1 MALELTN
8 NVEANGL
15 EDQVEVRQLIWGLD
29 ESSNEFDGFDFN
41 RWWWVVFLLI
51 SDFVSLS
58 LSLDCLISG
67 MVVGLIIWS
76 VEVMAGFF
84 CVSVGVSHLLVLC
97 LCLFHKKIFGFGWK
111 FLGLNGGG
119 GGWVCVYVC
128 LLNVSYFSVWFERKS
143 WFSRENVDDC
153 SRKIYEVD
161 FLGKMLMIVLGKFM
175 RLVGF
180 VCVCACF
187 IRKFLVLGGNKKML
201 WWKS

>member
-1 MALELTN
+1 MTQSLAKFSPGHGSGTHKQCWSQRARRPSRS
-8 NVEANGL
+8 EATHLGIKRVF
-15 EDQVEVRQLIWGLD
+15 QWV
-29 ESSNEFDGFDFN
+29 
-41 RWWWVVFLLI
+41 WWVRLQSVVVGCFSLNLW
-51 SDFVSLS
+51 FCLSLS

-76 VEVMAGFF
+76 VEVVVGFF

-128 LLNVSYFSVWFERKS
+128 LQNVSYFSVWFERKS

-180 VCVCACF
+180 VCVCVF
-187 IRKFLVLGGNKKML
+187 V
-201 WWKS
+201 S